1 MLKNAFRLYLKASLI
16 ASAIATAYLLGSFAM
31 VLA

>member
-1 MLKNAFRLYLKASLI
+1 MQTAFRLYLKASLI
-16 ASAIATAYLLGSFAM
+16 ASTIAAIYLAGSFAM